1 VVAVE
6 LRDLTVKN
14 TGGCAYATAI
24 RSDSLP
30 LRLRSVTAT
39 ASGGTSETRGI
50 LLAGERGAKLTQ
62 VTADAD
68 GTGSSLAIAV
78 KLVYSPADSLDDVD
92 AHAYGA
98 SPSGGNTALLLEN
111 SYALVRSSWLE
122 TRRASDPTVQS
133 TQDSFVTVLW
143 SLLDGGVPVRDF
155 GSETTCGADFNH
167 NDPVAVVAC

>member
-1 VVAVE
+1 
-6 LRDLTVKN
+6 
-14 TGGCAYATAI
+14 
-24 RSDSLP
+24 
-30 LRLRSVTAT
+30 VTAT